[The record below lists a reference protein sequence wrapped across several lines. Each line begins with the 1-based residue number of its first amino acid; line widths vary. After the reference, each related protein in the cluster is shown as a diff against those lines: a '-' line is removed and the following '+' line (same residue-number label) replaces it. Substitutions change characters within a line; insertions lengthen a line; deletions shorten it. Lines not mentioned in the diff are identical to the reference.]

1 MERNRS
7 KETKI
12 TRLRFGK
19 SQLNEY
25 MHYLKIHPNGL
36 CESCQVMEST
46 EHYLMNCEESMLHK
60 HIKEKCMLLN
70 IKFELPIVLNNK
82 DILNL
87 IFEKDKRKI

>member
-1 MERNRS
+1 
-7 KETKI
+7 
-12 TRLRFGK
+12 
-19 SQLNEY
+19 
-25 MHYLKIHPNGL
+25 
-36 CESCQVMEST
+36 MEST

-82 DILNL
+82 EILNV